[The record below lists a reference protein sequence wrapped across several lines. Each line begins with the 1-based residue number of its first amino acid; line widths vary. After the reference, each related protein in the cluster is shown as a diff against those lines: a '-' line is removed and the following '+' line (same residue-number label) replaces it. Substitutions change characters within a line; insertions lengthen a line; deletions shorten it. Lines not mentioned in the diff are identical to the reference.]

1 MRPLET
7 ISLLLIGASIYLLIF
22 KKDEKKFLAT
32 LFFSILGVISQ
43 YYVEGIR
50 WQFNLAIFILPFI
63 YLRFKL
69 FSRKNIALN
78 TITIIWF
85 FLASFIPYIIP
96 VFNLPILD
104 GESEVGTEL
113 FCWTDS
119 TRSEWFTE
127 EDSTDFRKLVVQ
139 SWYPGEKERLSEPE
153 PYMNYMALRAK
164 TMAEAGKIPSFLPT
178 HLEYVK
184 SNSFKSIPVKSSDQK
199 LPILIFS
206 HGITGSRLLHQALFE
221 SLASKGYAVFAINH
235 SYDANITIYPD
246 SSIAEYRSDLT
257 GHPDSLSI
265 RRNQII
271 TRTKDIVFLINELE
285 GIESKKTTSILFNH
299 LDLTK
304 IAIAGHSYGGATA
317 IFASSL
323 DNRIKSCLVLDGWFS
338 PLPDKVTT
346 SGLNIPLFC
355 IGRPS
360 WDDSDY
366 PSNYKNLEVLLNA
379 STSQK
384 FHIFIKNSLHLDY
397 TDIPLFSP
405 VIKYVMDVGKNP
417 PIKSIKIIN
426 DLAFLF
432 FEKTLYEKKNIDLN
446 NYLKD
451 NVFIQN

>member
-22 KKDEKKFLAT
+22 KKDERKFLAS
-32 LFFSILGVISQ
+32 LFFSILCVILQ
-43 YYVEGIR
+43 YYIEGFR
-50 WQFNLAIFILPFI
+50 WQLNFALFIMPFI

-69 FSRKNIALN
+69 FDNRSVVLN
-78 TITIIWF
+78 TITITWF
-85 FLASFIPYIIP
+85 FLAVFIPYIIP
-96 VFNLPILD
+96 VFDLPKPD
-104 GESEVGTEL
+104 GEYDIGTEL

-119 TRSEWFTE
+119 TRSEWFTK
-127 EDSTDFRKLVVQ
+127 EDSTDFRKLVIQ
-139 SWYPGEKERLSEPE
+139 SWYPGKKKNLSQRNS
-153 PYMNYMALRAK
+153 YMNYMDLRAK
-164 TMAEAGKIPSFLPT
+164 TMAKAGKIPSFLPK

-184 SNSFKSIPVKSSDQK
+184 SNSFKNIPVRNSDQK
-199 LPILIFS
+199 LPVIIFS

-221 SLASKGYAVFAINH
+221 SLASQGYVIFAINH

-246 SSIAEYRSDLT
+246 SSIADYRSDLT
-257 GHPDSLSI
+257 GHPDSLLI
-265 RRNQII
+265 RKKQII
-271 TRTKDIVFLINELE
+271 TRTNDITFLINQLE
-285 GIESKKTTSILFNH
+285 KIESKKTTSLLYNQ

-323 DNRIKSCLVLDGWFS
+323 DNRIKSCFVLDGWFS
-338 PLPDKVTT
+338 PLPDKIVT
-346 SGLNIPLFC
+346 SGLDIPLFC

-366 PSNYKNLEVLLNA
+366 PSNYKNLELLLNA

-384 FHIFIKNSLHLDY
+384 FHVFIKNSLHLDF

-405 VIKYVMDVGKNP
+405 VIKYVMDVGKNSP
-417 PIKSIKIIN
+417 EKSIKIIN